1 MSQTQTQSQFICFG
15 GERRLGVRLRH
26 ARGLMGR
33 DKGKIA
39 MKNFLSVPKLSK
51 LKVRL
56 CQQGARVFATSVV
69 CLQSNFYVTF
79 GKAL

>member
-1 MSQTQTQSQFICFG
+1 MSQTQTQSQFMCFG

-39 MKNFLSVPKLSK
+39 MKNFSSVPKLSK

-69 CLQSNFYVTF
+69 CL
-79 GKAL
+79 

>member
-1 MSQTQTQSQFICFG
+1 MFVRPKMGYVRAKIGLTGQFD
-15 GERRLGVRLRH
+15 RRQPGNYLQPCRLRH

-69 CLQSNFYVTF
+69 CL
-79 GKAL
+79 